1 MKKKIKIVIAP
12 DSFKGSID
20 AHGAAEALEKG
31 ILSVAD
37 AESVEIVKIPIA
49 DGGEGTLCAMVGED
63 NFDYVIVNGPTGA
76 PVKAALGYLDGTAV
90 IEMAQAAGLTL
101 ADPKNLCAK
110 NATTYGVGE
119 MIKHALDKGIRHFL
133 LTAGGSATNDGGTGM
148 LAALGGRFYNKNGE
162 SFVPTGGTLCEIE
175 RIDLEGLDLR
185 LTECRFTVAT
195 DVKNPL
201 CGKEGATYVYA
212 RQKGAT
218 DAELAEMEEG
228 MKHYASLVN
237 ALAGDEI
244 SAIAGSGAGGGIAVP
259 LMAFCRAKIVSGIDA
274 VLDVAHFETHLDGAD
289 FVLTG
294 EGKIDV
300 QSLYGKAISGVSRTA
315 ARAKIP
321 VVCFVGCVGSDRDEL
336 KALGVS
342 DIYATADIAPSAE
355 YSMTHADILLE
366 KLAGDWFRS
375 VKNSYDE

>member
-1 MKKKIKIVIAP
+1 MQGKIKIVIAP

-20 AHGAAEALEKG
+20 ARGAADALAKG
-31 ILSVAD
+31 ILSAAD
-37 AESVEIVKIPIA
+37 ADFVEIVKVPIA
-49 DGGEGTLCAMVGED
+49 DGGEGTLCAMVGEE
-63 NFDYVIVNGPTGA
+63 NFDHVIVNGPTGA

-119 MIKHALDKGIRHFL
+119 MITHALDKGFRRFL

-148 LAALGGRFYNKNGE
+148 LAALGGRFYGKDGDT
-162 SFVPTGGTLCEIE
+162 FGPTGGTLSKIVKV
-175 RIDLEGLDLR
+175 DLADLDPR
-185 LTECRFTVAT
+185 LAESSFTVAT

-218 DAELAEMEEG
+218 DADLAEMEEG

-237 ALAGDEI
+237 ALVGDGI

-259 LMAFCRAKIVSGIDA
+259 LLAFCRAKIVSGIDA
-274 VLDVAHFETHLDGAD
+274 VLDIAHFESHLTGAD

-300 QSLYGKAISGVSRTA
+300 QSLYGKAISGVSRA
-315 ARAKIP
+315 AAGKKIP
-321 VVCFVGCVGSDRDEL
+321 VVCFVGCVGSDPREL

-355 YSMTHADILLE
+355 YSMAHADILLQ
-366 KLAGDWFRS
+366 KLANNWFMQI
-375 VKNSYDE
+375 KNSYDA